1 VADWYEGMSFLLN
14 PFAFAAAGGDFESIA
29 TVTVGSGGAASIEF
43 TSIPATFAHLQIRM
57 INRVDDTS
65 FVTGMTF
72 NNVGGTSYA
81 NHLLYGTGSSA
92 TAEAATSGASFVA
105 ITTSISTN
113 GADQFA
119 ANVIDILDYAS
130 TTKNTTA
137 RSLIGRDH
145 NGSGLVGIA
154 SGLFNNTAAVSSIKI
169 TPSTGNFVEHSTAAL
184 YGIKA

>member
-1 VADWYEGMSFLLN
+1 
-14 PFAFAAAGGDFESIA
+14 
-29 TVTVGSGGAASIEF
+29 VTVGAGGAASIEF
-43 TSIPATFAHLQIRM
+43 TSIPGTYQHLQIRM
-57 INRVDDTS
+57 INRVTDTS
-65 FVTGMTF
+65 FVSSMTF

-81 NHLLYGTGSSA
+81 NHLLYGNGTSV
-92 TAEAATSGASFVA
+92 TAEAATNGSGFVA
-105 ITTSISTN
+105 ITTAISTS

-154 SGLFNNTAAVSSIKI
+154 SGLFNNTAAVTSIKI
-169 TPSTGNFVEHSTAAL
+169 TPASANFAQHSTAAL
-184 YGIKA
+184 YGVKA